1 MSYLFAA
8 FVAFKVKRSFRA
20 AEWGQTRA
28 TRFLSCQD
36 IGYLGACSHSMEILG
51 VLRRGVNADQE
62 VRLNQLRRESNWE
75 RILSSST

>member
-51 VLRRGVNADQE
+51 MFTFYGDIRHVH
-62 VRLNQLRRESNWE
+62 
-75 RILSSST
+75 ILCLWRY